1 MRAQGH
7 DEPPRGCRRPCRRQ
21 RRADRDRRERPLRC
35 ALPPSLLRTAP
46 RKRGAA
52 AQFGIGPAMIRPALL
67 LAMAGFA
74 TSALVQPLTMRP
86 GETWLFTIDHG
97 QPAKARKV
105 VETASPARGEVKAS
119 VRTLFGTMM
128 TITNNS
134 STGYTFQARL

>member
-1 MRAQGH
+1 
-7 DEPPRGCRRPCRRQ
+7 
-21 RRADRDRRERPLRC
+21 
-35 ALPPSLLRTAP
+35 
-46 RKRGAA
+46 
-52 AQFGIGPAMIRPALL
+52 MIRPALL

-134 STGYTFQARL
+134 STGYTFQARLIGADGTAVTVRTCTLPPGKQPAVESWPQKAAGISVSDFKPAKGGRC